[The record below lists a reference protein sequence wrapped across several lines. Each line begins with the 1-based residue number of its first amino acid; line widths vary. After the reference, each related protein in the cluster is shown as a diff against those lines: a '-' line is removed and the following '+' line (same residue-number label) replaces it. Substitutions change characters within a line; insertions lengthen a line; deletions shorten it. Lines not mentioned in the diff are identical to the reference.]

1 MLLAPSFWNRPGRQ
15 RGQVWNGTTGA
26 SRAPGP
32 LYGAGASPGAGVGA
46 GRGGSRGSW
55 GSDPIS
61 SHLCAAP
68 PHSHTHANTHK
79 CTRKY
84 VHSDTHVHTYIY
96 THMCNALTHRHAHLQ
111 VHKLAHAQP
120 FRAIFDIPLPQG
132 RMSTRVL
139 MSSASCV
146 SSALTS
152 ALLQDPSPTLTSTVP
167 HPRRLRPIVPPCR
180 NPEKGW
186 QSIPHFSP
194 LQDGAQWRNGREGG
208 GARAV
213 LTPSVWYL
221 TTGPRWKSLGVV
233 FADSRGINAPTRP
246 TTSSR
251 RHSQGRGA
259 GGEGRV
265 LETSSSMALG
275 GPCPGV

>member
-1 MLLAPSFWNRPGRQ
+1 MEWNNRGIQGSGPSLWSWGLSRGRGW
-15 RGQVWNGTTGA
+15 GQEEGA
-26 SRAPGP
+26 
-32 LYGAGASPGAGVGA
+32 AGVPGEVT
-46 GRGGSRGSW
+46 
-55 GSDPIS
+55 
-61 SHLCAAP
+61 LF
-68 PHSHTHANTHK
+68 PHICVQRPLIATHMQTLTSAHANTF
-79 CTRKY
+79 TQ
-84 VHSDTHVHTYIY
+84 THMCIHIY
-96 THMCNALTHRHAHLQ
+96 THTHMCNALMHRHTHLQ
-111 VHKLAHAQP
+111 VHRLAHAQP

-132 RMSTRVL
+132 GMSMRVL
-139 MSSASCV
+139 MSSVGCV

-152 ALLQDPSPTLTSTVP
+152 ALLQDLSPTLTSTVP
-167 HPRRLRPIVPPCR
+167 HPRRLRPIVPPRR

-233 FADSRGINAPTRP
+233 FADSRGVNAPTRP
-246 TTSSR
+246 MKSSR
-251 RHSQGRGA
+251 RHSRGRGV